1 MERQELDGIARS
13 EGGLVA
19 VTKVI
24 SITQVNLIMISSK
37 NYSDQDF
44 MVKKWFQS
52 LSLGGGRGCS
62 DSYRVQRVFSS
73 AQVLVAINHCHHLH
87 PRHRQHLHLR
97 HRQHLHPIR
106 HPDHFCHVQFSADGG
121 GSTAVGFVQCHL
133 WGGTDQCEGGIIE
146 VIIVIMIIMLIV
158 VVVIIIV
165 I

>member
-73 AQVLVAINHCHHLH
+73 AQVFIAILILAIVNIFILFVILTIFVMFSSRLTEAAAQLSVLSSVICGEEPTSVRGEL
-87 PRHRQHLHLR
+87 LR
-97 HRQHLHPIR
+97 
-106 HPDHFCHVQFSADGG
+106 
-121 GSTAVGFVQCHL
+121 
-133 WGGTDQCEGGIIE
+133 
-146 VIIVIMIIMLIV
+146 
-158 VVVIIIV
+158 
-165 I
+165 

>member
-24 SITQVNLIMISSK
+24 SSTQVNLIMISSK
-37 NYSDQDF
+37 NDSDQDF

-87 PRHRQHLHLR
+87 PRHSHHHNSNQIIFSRAKCFVGLLENCRLR
-97 HRQHLHPIR
+97 HN
-106 HPDHFCHVQFSADGG
+106 A
-121 GSTAVGFVQCHL
+121 
-133 WGGTDQCEGGIIE
+133 
-146 VIIVIMIIMLIV
+146 
-158 VVVIIIV
+158 
-165 I
+165 